1 MKSKGMKLTAAALA
15 SAMVLSG
22 LSGCSKSDNGENANT
37 ASTQTEAGSA
47 AASET
52 QSDHSGEEVTLT
64 WYTWETNVQD
74 EILEMA
80 REYSKIK
87 PNVTV
92 NVEFMGDANS
102 TDYLEKLDI
111 MTMGGEKMDIV
122 MQPSFATHSA
132 RASSGS
138 LLPLD
143 DFMKTEGV
151 TMDGEY
157 VINTPVNGRY
167 YALPGDLKSWYVLMN
182 KDDLD
187 AAGLEVPGFDWTWED
202 YKEYAVKLTHG
213 EGADTHY
220 GSFMQA
226 SNDRYCYLPMWAEK
240 MDDPFFKNE
249 NTFNFDDPIFK
260 DFLELRYD
268 MENVSK
274 CQTPY
279 GDVKALG
286 MNYRDQ
292 FFNGK
297 VSMLAIGTY
306 TLPDISNQDK
316 YPHEFVSTF
325 APIPKWN
332 ETTNGGGTITECHYY
347 GISKNSTHPQE
358 AYDFLRWL
366 TTEGYEYKPSSVSA
380 KVGVDRY
387 ESFVSSLSEENKQY
401 YDLDALNNLYNSGD
415 WKDNFYTINT
425 TYRSSLESMVEEESE
440 KYLLGQQ
447 SIDDTIANY
456 QARAEQIKEEA
467 Q

>member
-1 MKSKGMKLTAAALA
+1 MKTKTTRITAAVLVSAIAVCGLA
-15 SAMVLSG
+15 
-22 LSGCSKSDNGENANT
+22 GCGKSETAESSKA
-37 ASTQTEAGSA
+37 EAGAQTA
-47 AASET
+47 AGASDEK
-52 QSDHSGEEVTLT
+52 VTLS
-64 WYTWETNVQD
+64 WYTWEANVQD
-74 EILEMA
+74 ELQAMA
-80 REYSKIK
+80 EEYTKVN

-92 NVEFMGDANS
+92 QVEVMGDANS
-102 TDYLEKLDI
+102 TSYLEKLDV
-111 MTMGGEKMDIV
+111 MTMGGEEMDIV

-132 RASSGS
+132 RAASDA

-143 DFMKTEGV
+143 DFMKAEGI
-151 TMDGEY
+151 TMGEEY
-157 VINTPVNGRY
+157 VIDTPVNGSY
-167 YALPGDLKSWYVLMN
+167 YALPADLKSWYVLM
-182 KDDLD
+182 LP
-187 AAGLEVPGFDWTWED
+187 VPGFDWTWED

-240 MDDPFFKNE
+240 QDDPFFKDE
-249 NTFNFDDPIFK
+249 NTLNFDDPLFK
-260 DFLELRYD
+260 EFLEYRYD
-268 MENVSK
+268 LENVSK

-279 GDVKALG
+279 SDVKALS

-297 VSMLAIGTY
+297 VSMLAIGSY
-306 TLPDISNQDK
+306 TLPDISNQEK
-316 YPHEFVSTF
+316 YPHDFVTTF

-332 ETTNGGGTITECHYY
+332 ETTEGGGTITECHYY

-366 TTEGYEYKPSSVSA
+366 TTEGYQYKPSSLSA
-380 KVGVDRY
+380 QKGVDRY
-387 ESFVSSLSEENKQY
+387 ETFVSNLSEDAKKF

-425 TYRSSLESMVEEESE
+425 TYRSSLESMVKEESE

-447 SIDDTIANY
+447 SIEDTVANY
-456 QARAEQIKEEA
+456 QKRAEEIKADA